1 MEDVLELYEQEY
13 DPKCPVVC
21 FDEMPYQLVGEKRQ
35 PLPAEPGKPER
46 YDYEYERKGTANLF
60 VHFEP
65 KAGRRHVE
73 VTDARTSV
81 DFAGQMKALVDVRY
95 PQAEVIRV
103 VMDNLNTHT
112 GASLYEAYEP
122 AEARRI
128 LDRLEFRYTP
138 KHGSWLNQAEI
149 EWSVLS
155 GQCLD
160 RRIPDK
166 DTLKAE
172 IEAWECERNQARAT
186 VDWRFTSR
194 DARTKL
200 HRIYPATS

>member
-13 DPKCPVVC
+13 DPKRPVVC

-46 YDYEYERKGTANLF
+46 YDYEYKRKGTVNLF
-60 VHFEP
+60 MHLEP

-73 VTDARTSV
+73 VTDTRTSV
-81 DFAGQMKALVDVRY
+81 DFAGQMKELVDSYY

-103 VMDNLNTHT
+103 VMDNLSTHT
-112 GASLYEAYEP
+112 GAALYETYEP
-122 AEARRI
+122 DEARRI
-128 LDRLEFRYTP
+128 ASKLEFHYTP

-155 GQCLD
+155 QQCLD

-166 DTLKAE
+166 GRLKAE
-172 IEAWECERNQARAT
+172 IEAWEQQRNQARAM
-186 VDWRFTSR
+186 VDWQFTSR

-200 HRIYPATS
+200 HRIYPVIS